1 MGVMKQ
7 FSKAGRPGT
16 SPGGCAST
24 ATRSGAGLDRLET
37 VVVAVLIVGFLAAAP
52 LAAAAAGTWL
62 HGNAARTQHAQQAS
76 RRQVTAVVLWVAAP
90 KAGGYGGAWQAQAK
104 WRALDGREVTGEV
117 PVPSSTVV
125 GGKLRVSTSPR
136 TGDVTSA
143 PLTDAQVANQT
154 TSAEAAGVI
163 AVGTVLAVVGAGTF
177 WTLNRRRMA
186 AWDAD
191 WQATEP
197 RWTTRA

>member
-1 MGVMKQ
+1 MR
-7 FSKAGRPGT
+7 FDRNPLRRGT
-16 SPGGCAST
+16 
-24 ATRSGAGLDRLET
+24 DRLET

-62 HGNAARTQHAQQAS
+62 HGIAARTQHAQQAS
-76 RRQVTAVVLWVAAP
+76 RRQVTAVVLSVTAP
-90 KAGGYGGAWQAQAK
+90 TAGGNGGAWQAQAK
-104 WRALDGREVTGEV
+104 WRALDRREVTGEV
-117 PVPSSTVV
+117 PVPSSTVA
-125 GGKLRVSTSPR
+125 GGKLLVWTNR
-136 TGDVTSA
+136 TGAVTSA

-154 TSAEAAGVI
+154 TSGEAGGVI
-163 AVGTVLAVVGAGTF
+163 AVGTVLAVVGAGAS
-177 WTLNRRRMA
+177 WTLSRRRMT

>member
-1 MGVMKQ
+1 MW
-7 FSKAGRPGT
+7 T
-16 SPGGCAST
+16 
-24 ATRSGAGLDRLET
+24 D
-37 VVVAVLIVGFLAAAP
+37 
-52 LAAAAAGTWL
+52 
-62 HGNAARTQHAQQAS
+62 
-76 RRQVTAVVLWVAAP
+76 
-90 KAGGYGGAWQAQAK
+90 
-104 WRALDGREVTGEV
+104 
-117 PVPSSTVV
+117 
-125 GGKLRVSTSPR
+125 R
-136 TGDVTSA
+136 TGAVTSA